1 MNPITVLLA
10 EDHLIVRDGLL
21 ALLKL
26 EAGIRVVG
34 EAENGRQAVAL
45 AASLSPDVVVM
56 DIAMPL
62 LNGLEATRQ
71 ILHASPS
78 TRVLILSAHGD
89 DAYVEQAMALGAA
102 GCVDR
107 MAGEI
112 LATGLTTNINL
123 HEARFYAYVG
133 NPSLPTNPA
142 REKEAEAAGDIERHE
157 LLLPVTKEFV
167 PRARVTEPSYVQW
180 ISLSAPLVDQRKR
193 AKAEKTS
200 ADIGQALGAFTGAA
214 SFAAGMQMAQAG
226 NTQGVA
232 LAQQNMATAEEIMT
246 KEAAR
251 SEAAENKIAAISS
264 TLAGY
269 KNTFATNQYRQV
281 TIRIYDKVIK
291 VSGSLDQQLAEFRK
305 VVKDSLNSKAAIDT
319 APKS

>member
-102 GCVDR
+102 GYLVKQT
-107 MAGEI
+107 ASNV
-112 LATGLTTNINL
+112 LA
-123 HEARFYAYVG
+123 
-133 NPSLPTNPA
+133 
-142 REKEAEAAGDIERHE
+142 
-157 LLLPVTKEFV
+157 
-167 PRARVTEPSYVQW
+167 
-180 ISLSAPLVDQRKR
+180 
-193 AKAEKTS
+193 
-200 ADIGQALGAFTGAA
+200 
-214 SFAAGMQMAQAG
+214 
-226 NTQGVA
+226 
-232 LAQQNMATAEEIMT
+232 
-246 KEAAR
+246 
-251 SEAAENKIAAISS
+251 AAISEVCKGHPFFS
-264 TLAGY
+264 PSISKRRYHHQRKAKAMGEKPRKDAAHLTSREVEVLQLIAEGKANKETADELHISIKTVEKHRQKLMEKLNIHDTASLTRYAISAGIIESSV
-269 KNTFATNQYRQV
+269 QV
-281 TIRIYDKVIK
+281 TI
-291 VSGSLDQQLAEFRK
+291 L
-305 VVKDSLNSKAAIDT
+305 
-319 APKS
+319 